1 MFYWW
6 IRQWMADFII
16 IIVFNFIMTEAITW
30 VKTWVIIMNTLKL
43 DVL

>member
-16 IIVFNFIMTEAITW
+16 IIFLNFLMAEAITW
-30 VKTWVIIMNTLKL
+30 LKIWVIIMNTHKL